1 MDGHVT
7 ALGLGWRIEPRAYDS
22 ARDHIWRAA
31 FHSHGLPKTLGAKS
45 ASNSYSRGNMAS
57 SPPIAAVRHLV
68 RHAWRAADYS
78 SLDASLDR

>member
-1 MDGHVT
+1 MDGHAT

-57 SPPIAAVRHLV
+57 SPPLSPFRHLV
-68 RHAWRAADYS
+68 RYAWRVADDP
-78 SLDASLDR
+78 SLDAALE